1 MTQLSPSLR
10 KVAVLISA
18 LDDHAAEALL
28 QQMSSEDAAKVRSA
42 LVELDNVPA
51 DEQQR
56 VLAEFFNAKSGSRQ
70 PVNDDTGVDLELST
84 AELNAS
90 DPTERV
96 DSSPQPKVAYSGFHE
111 PPSFDFLNEVD
122 SQAIATVLTRELPQT
137 VAVVV
142 AHLAPEK
149 AAAVLEQLPPT
160 LATDALE
167 RIAWLDELSPEVQAD
182 LARELR
188 RQLAPHLRVAGTEAG
203 RLPHVN
209 AVLEAMDSRQRQ
221 RLVLQLGER
230 NQSLLNRLGLSP
242 TAPPAAVEKPQV
254 TTMRYRIDSQPP
266 ATIQPVKKAKTKPA
280 DEELWL
286 TFDDLLQLDD
296 RALRMV
302 FASADTEMALL
313 ALTGAEPRLITRI
326 LRKLPT
332 QDAAVLRRRLE
343 HPGPLRLRD
352 VEQARA
358 AVAAVASRLAHEG
371 TIELPASVRFAAAV

>member
-1 MTQLSPSLR
+1 MSQLSPSLR
-10 KVAVLISA
+10 KAAVLISA
-18 LDDHAAEALL
+18 LDERAADALL
-28 QQMSSEDAAKVRSA
+28 QQMSSEDAAKVRNA
-42 LVELDNVPA
+42 LVELDNVPPA
-51 DEQQR
+51 EQRQ
-56 VLAEFFNAKSGSRQ
+56 VLADFLQAQSGSR
-70 PVNDDTGVDLELST
+70 PSADATGGVDLELT
-84 AELNAS
+84 AAVEEAA
-90 DPTERV
+90 E
-96 DSSPQPKVAYSGFHE
+96 QVAPVKHTPSAAPAFHE
-111 PPSFDFLNEVD
+111 PQSFDFLSDVD

-149 AAAVLEQLPPT
+149 AAAVLEQLPPN

-167 RIAWLDELSPEVQAD
+167 RMAWLDQLSPEVQAD

-188 RQLAPHLRVAGTEAG
+188 RQLAPHSRVAGADDG

-209 AVLEAMDSRQRQ
+209 AVLEAMDFRQRQ

-230 NQSLLNRLGLSP
+230 NQTLLDRLGRSTVASP
-242 TAPPAAVEKPQV
+242 APAEQPPV

-266 ATIQPVKKAKTKPA
+266 VATKAIKRTPTTPPA
-280 DEELWL
+280 DQPWL

-296 RALRMV
+296 RALRTV
-302 FASADTEMALL
+302 FASAEPEMALL

-326 LRKLPT
+326 IRRLPP
-332 QDAAVLRRRLE
+332 QDAAVLRHRLE

-352 VEQARA
+352 VEQARS

-371 TIELPASVRFAAAV
+371 TIELPASARFAAAV